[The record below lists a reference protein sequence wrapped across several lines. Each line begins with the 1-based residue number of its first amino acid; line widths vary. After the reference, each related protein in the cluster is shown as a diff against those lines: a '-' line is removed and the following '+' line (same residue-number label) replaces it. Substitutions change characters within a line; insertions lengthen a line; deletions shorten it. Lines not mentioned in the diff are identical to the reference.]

1 CIAKYEEELMNPYVA
16 ASMGVVDEVIH
27 PADVRK
33 RLIAAFDALKT
44 KEQKRHWKKHANI
57 PL

>member
-1 CIAKYEEELMNPYVA
+1 MNPYVA